1 ETEEAYGL
9 WRRGELRNL
18 VFSFSLYMALRDEN
32 QVITTAHGIHGN
44 KWAVISK
51 LLLGRTDNAYIKNH
65 NLTTNIGTR
74 NLVLED
80 FVFDRTIFF
89 VWIGQQRKISENSLL
104 GPEFVDYL
112 DPPTFPSYELAAI
125 ATDISSVA

>member
-1 ETEEAYGL
+1 K
-9 WRRGELRNL
+9 
-18 VFSFSLYMALRDEN
+18 DEN

-80 FVFDRTIFF
+80 FIKERDLQRT
-89 VWIGQQRKISENSLL
+89 VCSSAMQQQRKISENSLL

>member
-1 ETEEAYGL
+1 K
-9 WRRGELRNL
+9 
-18 VFSFSLYMALRDEN
+18 DEN

-51 LLLGRTDNAYIKNH
+51 LLLGITDNAYIKNH
-65 NLTTNIGTR
+65 NLTTNIGTG
-74 NLVLED
+74 NLFLED
-80 FVFDRTIFF
+80 FVFDRTIVF
-89 VWIGQQRKISENSLL
+89 VWIGLQRTVCSSAMQQQRKISENSLL

>member
-1 ETEEAYGL
+1 MSTLFSGSVGISSVTL
-9 WRRGELRNL
+9 TKLSF
-18 VFSFSLYMALRDEN
+18 VFLFFWVYKDEN
-32 QVITTAHGIHGN
+32 QVITTAHDIHGN

-89 VWIGQQRKISENSLL
+89 VWIGVLI
-104 GPEFVDYL
+104 PC
-112 DPPTFPSYELAAI
+112 
-125 ATDISSVA
+125 

>member
-1 ETEEAYGL
+1 AYK
-9 WRRGELRNL
+9 
-18 VFSFSLYMALRDEN
+18 DEN

-65 NLTTNIGTR
+65 NLTTNIRTR
-74 NLVLED
+74 NLFLED
-80 FVFDRTIFF
+80 FYSFQLPMSLQRT
-89 VWIGQQRKISENSLL
+89 VCSSAMQQQRKISENSLL